1 MTHAADAHAR
11 HTGRLY
17 GVGVGPGDPELM
29 TVKARRIIERAPVI
43 AYPGAAHGSS
53 IARSVADP
61 YLGADKIEV
70 GLRYPVTTGTI
81 EHPGG
86 YEAALAEFYD
96 DCAAQL
102 AVHLDAGRDVAVLCE
117 GDPFLY
123 GSYMYLHDRLAG
135 RYPTEVIPGVA
146 SFSAAAAASGT
157 PLVRR
162 DDVLTILPGTL
173 SPDVLAARLRTSDAA
188 VVMKL
193 GRTFP
198 AVREATE
205 RAGLLHRGVYVERAS
220 FEGQR
225 VVPMADVNGTVP
237 YMSLVLVPA
246 ERWPRRPAPDGAARG
261 LVSVVGLGPAG
272 PDWLTPEAHAELA
285 GADVL
290 VGYETYLRRVP
301 QRHGQRRLV
310 FDNRSELDRATQ
322 ALRLA
327 AAGERVA
334 VVSSGDPGV
343 FAMAAAVLEAVETA
357 EKAAGTAREAAGTA
371 REAAGTA
378 REAAGTAREAAG
390 TAREAAGTARE
401 AAGTAEEA
409 AVTEVEIRVVPGLS
423 AMQAA
428 AARVGAPLG
437 HDFCVI
443 SLSDQLKDLAT
454 IERRLDAAASADL
467 VVALYNPASRTR
479 RAALQ
484 RGLEVLRRHRAPE
497 TPVIVARAVGC
508 TEEAITV
515 TTLADVQTAVVDMRT
530 LMIVGSSQTRIL
542 PSGNG
547 RPRVYTPRSY
557 PSYE

>member
-378 REAAGTAREAAG
+378 
-390 TAREAAGTARE
+390 
-401 AAGTAEEA
+401 EEA